1 MIMQKYTLTNLK
13 TEKVWSF
20 EAEDAN
26 KAIIDMR
33 FKLDM
38 GMYPD
43 TELQK
48 EYTTTGLEVFRFDVV
63 E

>member
-1 MIMQKYTLTNLK
+1 MQKFTLTNLK
-13 TEKVWSF
+13 TEEVRTY
-20 EAEDAN
+20 EAEDA
-26 KAIIDMR
+26 KSAIIDMR

-43 TELQK
+43 AKLQE
-48 EYTTTGLEVFRFDVV
+48 EYTTTGLEVFRFDIV

>member
-1 MIMQKYTLTNLK
+1 MQKFTLTNLK
-13 TEKVWSF
+13 TERVRTY
-20 EAEDAN
+20 EAEDAK

-43 TELQK
+43 KELQE
-48 EYTTTGLEVFRFDVV
+48 EYTTTGLEVFRFDVL
-63 E
+63 

>member
-1 MIMQKYTLTNLK
+1 MQKFTLTNLK
-13 TEKVWSF
+13 TERVRTY
-20 EAEDAN
+20 EAEDAK

-38 GMYPD
+38 GIYPD
-43 TELQK
+43 NELQD
-48 EYTTTGLEVFRFDVV
+48 EYTTTGLEVFRFDIV